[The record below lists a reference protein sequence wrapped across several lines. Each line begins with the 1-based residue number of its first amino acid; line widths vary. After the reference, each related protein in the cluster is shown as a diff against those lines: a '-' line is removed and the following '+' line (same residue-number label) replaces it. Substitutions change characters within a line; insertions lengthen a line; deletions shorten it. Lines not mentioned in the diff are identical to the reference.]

1 MCASRFLNLL
11 PLLAGTLAVAVF
23 CAMHDGGESPP
34 ARAKWSPPVR
44 VERQSLRNLA
54 TELAALPPAERGA
67 ALDRMLTRGAHSI
80 TAEDAEWFLELQR
93 QAAAEGWEVTTAQ
106 WHQFLEHWATA
117 HPQDAAEFLEK
128 RGLLVFPLRDARPVL
143 MAWAR
148 GDAASIFA
156 WVQAGGDARQ
166 SWWNQS
172 RHTFAHAWLEHDKAA
187 AWAWVN
193 AGGSDGM
200 ECTILASV
208 FHSASPET
216 IASWL
221 MLHSAPDAKI
231 SASARSTAI
240 SKLASLHLQN
250 GGTETAMRW
259 ADSLFRSDEL
269 VAASSA
275 ILPSLTASAPDQA
288 VAWLNR
294 MAARQVTQP
303 WQAKE
308 AMSKWA
314 ATNAVA
320 AGEWLNTHRNSSA
333 APAFIEAYAM
343 SIAGDDPAAARQW
356 IAQLPETPVQQSN
369 DFGWVMNRADSP
381 DRRALENLVRRAEI
395 STLSLEDPVQ
405 AIKLA
410 SALPTDAGLMN
421 YRLTLVREVPGEPPV
436 PRFTPISPFG

>member
-1 MCASRFLNLL
+1 MSPPHLLKLL

-23 CAMHDGGESPP
+23 CAMNAGGESPP

-44 VERQSLRNLA
+44 AERQSLR
-54 TELAALPPAERGA
+54 TMTVELAALPPAERGA
-67 ALDRMLTRGAHSI
+67 ALDGMLSRSAHTI

-117 HPQDAAEFLEK
+117 HPRDAAEFLEK

-156 WVQAGGDARQ
+156 WVQAGGDQRQ

-200 ECTILASV
+200 ECTILGSV

-221 MLHSAPDAKI
+221 MLNSAPDAKI

-250 GGTETAMRW
+250 GGTAAAMRW

-275 ILPSLTASAPDQA
+275 ILPSLTTSAPEQA
-288 VAWLNR
+288 VAWLDR
-294 MAARQVTQP
+294 MSSRQVSQP

-314 ATNAVA
+314 AANAVA
-320 AGEWLNTHRNSSA
+320 AGEWLNSHHSSPS

-343 SIAGDDPAAARQW
+343 SIVGDDPAAARQW

-369 DFGWVMNRADSP
+369 DFNWVMNNAASP
-381 DRRALENLVRRAEI
+381 DRRALENLVRMAEI

-405 AIKLA
+405 AIALA
-410 SALPTDAGLMN
+410 SALPADAFLTN
-421 YRLTLVREVPGEPPV
+421 YRLSLVREAPGEKPV